1 MGFHDFDGSVPL
13 ITLDYTEVP
22 AITQGFGTD
31 ITNVN
36 PYAVINAAGVIQL
49 TPSDDVWIDDQQI
62 IVGNA
67 RNIVNAADIFG
78 FWRSMRIRPGMWWTV
93 SRFVRAQVRL
103 EEEWIE
109 GFSRA
114 STITVNG
121 SQYTPNSDNLALL
134 FDGVSYALTPVPP
147 TLPGTEAGTVKT
159 DNEGRFEATFDL
171 PSGVPGGSKPVV
183 VSNITNRGENQFVI
197 GHRRRT
203 TVFETRVIRRID
215 PVAQSFPVIAP
226 ECYTSVDLFFAS
238 KDASLPLV
246 VSLQSMQNGYPGR
259 DVLAQAVVQPANVQI
274 SNDGSLA
281 THITFDRPALCE
293 ADR

>member
-1 MGFHDFDGSVPL
+1 LNLAPFLFKQDAINVDLPTSKKAIFTDPFLDLEKANSGHGDWSASIDRDGTLTPSFVMGFHDFDGSVPL

-147 TLPGTEAGTVKT
+147 NTARYR
-159 DNEGRFEATFDL
+159 GR
-171 PSGVPGGSKPVV
+171 
-183 VSNITNRGENQFVI
+183 
-197 GHRRRT
+197 HR
-203 TVFETRVIRRID
+203 
-215 PVAQSFPVIAP
+215 Q
-226 ECYTSVDLFFAS
+226 
-238 KDASLPLV
+238 
-246 VSLQSMQNGYPGR
+246 
-259 DVLAQAVVQPANVQI
+259 
-274 SNDGSLA
+274 DG
-281 THITFDRPALCE
+281 
-293 ADR
+293 